1 MPVRPDRDHKT
12 PIPKV
17 IDVATFHSRF
27 AADPACLEHL
37 KQVRWGLNLER
48 FECPRCRRRV

>member
-1 MPVRPDRDHKT
+1 MPPRPDRDHKT

-27 AADPACLEHL
+27 AADPAYL
-37 KQVRWGLNLER
+37 GA
-48 FECPRCRRRV
+48 CPVGS